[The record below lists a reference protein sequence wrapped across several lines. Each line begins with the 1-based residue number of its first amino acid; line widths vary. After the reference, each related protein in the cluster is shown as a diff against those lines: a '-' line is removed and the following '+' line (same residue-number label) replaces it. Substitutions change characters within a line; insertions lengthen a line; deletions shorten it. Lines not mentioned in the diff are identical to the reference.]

1 MFSRL
6 CKDWCVQ
13 PNIVTYNIVISG
25 LCRHGFVDEAY
36 GLFKMI
42 EVSGC
47 YQNYHS
53 YKFDRPLISS
63 TQRSTRCRGTHSR
76 DSI

>member
-42 EVSGC
+42 EKDPLDAEELIQEIVSKELRIL
-47 YQNYHS
+47 S
-53 YKFDRPLISS
+53 
-63 TQRSTRCRGTHSR
+63 
-76 DSI
+76 